1 MTEMGDTDSLFE
13 LRNYFMLGNY
23 QAAINEGNNVTTRN
37 ERERTEKDVYVY
49 RSYIAQGNYKIVLD
63 EIDDNAT
70 AALQAVKLLATYLS
84 SDTNKDIALVT
95 LKQWMADSVA
105 ANNTLQLIAAIIYSH
120 EYNYEEAMKCL
131 HQSNSVEGLALLV
144 QTYIRID
151 RVDVAEKELKAMGQL
166 DEDATATQLATAWV
180 YIALNGDKVQEAY
193 FIFKE
198 LADKYGVSSLLL
210 NGQAVCNI
218 IMKKYEEAEKLLL
231 EALDRNSKDPDTIAN
246 LVTCYLHLKKPTEIV
261 NRYVNQLKSGNS
273 NHPWTYGL
281 KTAEDS
287 FERCRTRFAIS

>member
-1 MTEMGDTDSLFE
+1 MGDDGLFE
-13 LRNYFMLGNY
+13 LKNYFMLGNY
-23 QAAINEGNNVTTRN
+23 QAAINEGNNAVMHN

-63 EIDDNAT
+63 EIDDNAP
-70 AALQAVKLLATYLS
+70 AALQSVKLLATYLS

-105 ANNTLQLIAAIIYSH
+105 ANNATLQLIAAIIYSH

-151 RVDVAEKELKAMGQL
+151 RVDIAEKELKAMCQL

-180 YIALNGDKVQEAY
+180 DIALNGDKVQEAY

-231 EALDRNSKDPDTIAN
+231 EALDRNSKDADTIAN

-261 NRYVNQLKSGNS
+261 NRYVNQLKSGGLA
-273 NHPWTYGL
+273 HPWSSGL
-281 KTAEDS
+281 KSAEDS
-287 FERCRTRFAIS
+287 FERCRARFAIS